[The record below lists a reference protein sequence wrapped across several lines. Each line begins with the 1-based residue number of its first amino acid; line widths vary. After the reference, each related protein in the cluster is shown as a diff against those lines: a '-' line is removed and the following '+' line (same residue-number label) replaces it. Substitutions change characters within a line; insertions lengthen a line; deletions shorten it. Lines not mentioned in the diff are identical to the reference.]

1 MCMSDLQ
8 KQAINIINQMS
19 EENLSVFVKF
29 MQIFIQPR
37 NDEGHA
43 VSEKKQSKRIGIAGG
58 ECLCDPEYDFD
69 EYNDE
74 IARMFGVV

>member
-1 MCMSDLQ
+1 MSDLQ
-8 KQAINIINQMS
+8 KQAIDIINQMS
-19 EENLSVFVKF
+19 EENLRVFVKF
-29 MQIFIQPR
+29 MQIFIQPY
-37 NDEGHA
+37 DHEIHS
-43 VSEKKQSKRIGIAGG
+43 VSENKHLKRIGIAEE